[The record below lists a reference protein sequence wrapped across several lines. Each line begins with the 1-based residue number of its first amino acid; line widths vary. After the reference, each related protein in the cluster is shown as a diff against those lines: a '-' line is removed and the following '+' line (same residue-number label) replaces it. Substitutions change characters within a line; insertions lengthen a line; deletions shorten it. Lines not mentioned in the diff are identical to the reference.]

1 MTVNVRVRMYVRMD
15 ELADTVANG
24 TRSKMKRMYASEA
37 IDLRLVEI
45 ALRDNNLRS
54 KY

>member
-1 MTVNVRVRMYVRMD
+1 MTANVRVRMYVRMG
-15 ELADTVANG
+15 ELADTVADG
-24 TRSKMKRMYASEA
+24 TRSKMERMYASGA

-45 ALRDNNLRS
+45 VLRGDNLRS